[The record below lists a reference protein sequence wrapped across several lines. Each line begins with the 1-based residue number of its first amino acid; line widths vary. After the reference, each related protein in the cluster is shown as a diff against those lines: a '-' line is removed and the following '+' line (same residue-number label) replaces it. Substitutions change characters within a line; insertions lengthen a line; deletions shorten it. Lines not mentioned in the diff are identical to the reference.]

1 MEGGNLQ
8 LAGLR
13 CRQQFADA
21 FLHFPGR
28 LVGERDGGNV
38 AGLQTAVVYEVGD
51 FLRNDAG
58 FPRTGTGQY
67 QQGSV
72 QVLDGGALL
81 WVESVHVRNERRQK

>member
-1 MEGGNLQ
+1 M
-8 LAGLR
+8 
-13 CRQQFADA
+13 DA
-21 FLHFPGR
+21 TV
-28 LVGERDGGNV
+28 LVVDDEYRMRK
-38 AGLQTAVVYEVGD
+38 LVGD

-81 WVESVHVRNERRQK
+81 WVESVHVRNEGREK